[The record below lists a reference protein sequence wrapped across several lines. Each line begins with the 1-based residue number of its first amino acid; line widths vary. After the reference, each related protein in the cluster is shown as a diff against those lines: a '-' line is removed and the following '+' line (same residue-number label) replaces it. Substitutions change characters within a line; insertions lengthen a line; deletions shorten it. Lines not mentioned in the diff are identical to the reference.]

1 MSESKTFPFL
11 YGINSPADLRRLPE
25 EQLPQLAEE
34 VRAFLLESV
43 SQSGGHLAAGL
54 GTVDLTIA
62 LHYVFDTPNDRIVWD
77 VGHQAYP
84 HKILTGRRDRMPTI
98 RKKNGLSA
106 FPTREESPYD
116 TFGVGHSSTSIS
128 AALGMAIAASLDK
141 SERHAVAVIGDG
153 GLTGG
158 MAFEALNHAGVL
170 DANLLVILNDN
181 EMSISPNV
189 GALNNYLAKILS
201 SKFYS
206 SVREGSRHLLS
217 RSMPSV
223 WELARRAEEHVKGM
237 VAPGTLFEELGF
249 NYIGPIDGHNMDM
262 LVTTLRNLRDLP
274 PGPRFL
280 HVVTKKGKG
289 YLPAELDPVAYHG
302 VGTFDPSKDHLPKA
316 KPSSPTYTE
325 IFGQW
330 LCDMAKQEPKLLG
343 ITPAMR
349 EGSGLVEFSERFP
362 ERYFDVGIAEQHA
375 VTLAAGQ
382 ACEGYHPVVAIYSTF
397 LQRAYDQLIHD
408 VVLQNLPVLFALDRA
423 GLVGPDGPTH
433 AGSFD
438 FSYMRCLP
446 NMLIMAPADE
456 NECRQM
462 LYTGFKHQGPAAVRY
477 PRGKGPGVEI
487 SAQMSALPIGKAEI
501 RRQGTGIAILAFG
514 SMVTPALEVGEKLGA
529 TVVNMRFVKP
539 LDEAL
544 VTEMARTHDTL
555 VTVEENVIAGGAG
568 AAVNEYLGARQCLLP
583 ILNLGLPDAFVEQG
597 SREECLAACGLDVGG
612 IDASIRAFLDRQH
625 LGEHQPVRHAKAKGK
640 H

>member
-1 MSESKTFPFL
+1 MTDTKTPSL
-11 YGINSPADLRRLPE
+11 LQGINSPADLRKLPE
-25 EQLPQLAEE
+25 EQLPKVAEE
-34 VRAFLLESV
+34 LRAFLLDSV

-62 LHYVFDTPNDRIVWD
+62 LHYVFNTPEDKLVWD

-84 HKILTGRRDRMPTI
+84 HKILTGRREGMHTI
-98 RKKNGLSA
+98 RKKDGVSA
-106 FPTREESPYD
+106 FPARDESEYD
-116 TFGVGHSSTSIS
+116 AFGVGHSSTSIG
-128 AALGMAIAASLDK
+128 AALGMAIAASLEK
-141 SERHAVAVIGDG
+141 SKRQSVAIIGDG

-206 SVREGSRHLLS
+206 SVREGGKQLLN

-223 WELARRAEEHVKGM
+223 WELARRAEEHLKGM

-249 NYIGPIDGHNMDM
+249 NYIGPIDGHDM
-262 LVTTLRNLRDLP
+262 EVLVTTLRNLRELR
-274 PGPRFL
+274 GPRFL
-280 HVVTKKGKG
+280 HIVTKKGKG

-302 VGTFDPSKDHLPKA
+302 VGVFDPSKDHLPKA
-316 KPSSPTYTE
+316 KPGSPTYTE
-325 IFGQW
+325 VFGKW
-330 LCDMAKQEPKLLG
+330 LCDAAAIEPKLLG

-349 EGSGLVEFSERFP
+349 EGSGLLAFSEQFP
-362 ERYFDVGIAEQHA
+362 KRYFDVGIAEQHA

-382 ACEGYHPVVAIYSTF
+382 ACEGFHPVVAIYSTF

-408 VVLQNLPVLFALDRA
+408 VALQNLPVLFAIDRA

-438 FSYMRCLP
+438 FSYMRCIP
-446 NMLIMAPADE
+446 NLVLMAPADE

-462 LYTGFKHQGPAAVRY
+462 LHTGFKHEGPASVRY

-487 SAQMSALPIGKAEI
+487 VEELSVLPIGKAEVK
-501 RRQGTGIAILAFG
+501 RQGKHLAILAFG
-514 SMVTPALEVGEKLGA
+514 SMVTPALAVGQKFDA

-544 VTEMARTHDTL
+544 ILELAKTHDCL
-555 VTVEENVIAGGAG
+555 VTLEENVIAGGAG
-568 AAVNEYLGARQCLLP
+568 AGVNEFLIREHSLP
-583 ILNLGLPDAFVEQG
+583 PVLNLGLPDRFVEQG
-597 SREECLAACGLDVGG
+597 TREECLSACGLDEAG
-612 IDASIRAFLDRQH
+612 ITASIETFLASQTPTQQH
-625 LGEHQPVRHAKAKGK
+625 ERKKAGGK